1 MSKDSFVYVETKSV
15 DLTNA
20 MRIELHN
27 MQRSIQAFF
36 RITKK
41 VLTLSELHKWLSLWR
56 APTGLRISTGQRQTS
71 WLFNYKPYRG
81 VELGATK
88 PRTIKSSYRL
98 GRGLNPGSADYN
110 FSTLTTRNRCLPLNR
125 NIL

>member
-41 VLTLSELHKWLSLWR
+41 VLTLSELHK
-56 APTGLRISTGQRQTS
+56 
-71 WLFNYKPYRG
+71 
-81 VELGATK
+81 
-88 PRTIKSSYRL
+88 
-98 GRGLNPGSADYN
+98 
-110 FSTLTTRNRCLPLNR
+110 
-125 NIL
+125 